1 MPDKREQPGPAL
13 ATARAPK
20 RTRATAPTPGRDDS
34 THEYDRSGSVD
45 DANRDALSTGV
56 KSALWEDLCELVPGL
71 VPQEH
76 EELIEV
82 AERNV
87 EVMSRLFQK
96 PMTTSDDDLAKAVLL
111 RRLERST
118 ASDRAEWRTRQT
130 FYVRSWRMTVAEL
143 RIVVESWRREGKQYG
158 IVDVWN
164 GLIAESQLH
173 DNDAVWVRYV
183 GTTKRDGYTRFVEDR
198 TGRTNGQYHSF
209 VTTVE
214 KRLPEVSRNWAVYEF
229 VRASIPEPAPLQLV
243 DHRERLLIALLGY
256 GNRGLLNRQP
266 GGYYAN
272 IVVSPKDGIRFA
284 ALKTTISGLS
294 MQKAEK
300 EVLADLE
307 GWAKQMSLFAE
318 THLKETRTD
327 EFPLPANWHES
338 ILRQATPST
347 EHNLFALVGREV
359 TQTDFKGGWTYLGPR
374 NGARSQS
381 AKITAEILGQLMK
394 LEQDVQPATAVD
406 IESRFP
412 FVDLYPWI
420 GEEETP
426 AMLDFLRRYFEI
438 AGPMLAVGLGCDVS
452 SSLAANFWHQYGL
465 PKSEFL
471 NSVGVPTLQNFD
483 KSWLESD
490 DPEPKDNGYFISI
503 PHYDPGYEKY
513 ACQ

>member
-1 MPDKREQPGPAL
+1 MPGKREQPGPAL

-20 RTRATAPTPGRDDS
+20 RTRATTPTPG
-34 THEYDRSGSVD
+34 HD

-82 AERNV
+82 TERNV
-87 EVMSRLFQK
+87 EEMSRLFHK

-111 RRLERST
+111 RRLERPT

-130 FYVRSWRMTVAEL
+130 FYVRSLRLTVGEL
-143 RIVVESWRREGKQYG
+143 RIVVDSWRKERKEHG

-198 TGRTNGQYHSF
+198 TGRKYGQYHSF

-214 KRLPEVSRNWAVYEF
+214 KCLPGANWAVYEF

-243 DHRERLLIALLGY
+243 DDRERLLIALLGY

-266 GGYYAN
+266 GGYCAN
-272 IVVSPKDGIRFA
+272 IVVSPVDGIRFA

-300 EVLADLE
+300 EVLAELE
-307 GWAKQMSLFAE
+307 GWAKQMSQFAE
-318 THLKETRTD
+318 THLK
-327 EFPLPANWHES
+327 
-338 ILRQATPST
+338 
-347 EHNLFALVGREV
+347 
-359 TQTDFKGGWTYLGPR
+359 
-374 NGARSQS
+374 
-381 AKITAEILGQLMK
+381 
-394 LEQDVQPATAVD
+394 
-406 IESRFP
+406 
-412 FVDLYPWI
+412 
-420 GEEETP
+420 
-426 AMLDFLRRYFEI
+426 
-438 AGPMLAVGLGCDVS
+438 
-452 SSLAANFWHQYGL
+452 
-465 PKSEFL
+465 
-471 NSVGVPTLQNFD
+471 
-483 KSWLESD
+483 
-490 DPEPKDNGYFISI
+490 
-503 PHYDPGYEKY
+503 
-513 ACQ
+513 